1 MDWLIKMEMALANV
15 KRAIAELESVEGL
28 EYIVEEL
35 IASKIDL
42 EDEITEYKSHSGLD
56 SKF

>member
-1 MDWLIKMEMALANV
+1 MDYLIKMEMALANIQ
-15 KRAIAELESVEGL
+15 RAIAELESVDGL

-42 EDEITEYKSHSGLD
+42 EDELVEYKQHSDLD
-56 SKF
+56 

>member
-1 MDWLIKMEMALANV
+1 MDWLIKMELALANIQ
-15 KRAIAELESVEGL
+15 RAIAELESVDGL

-42 EDEITEYKSHSGLD
+42 ADELAEYKQHSDLD
-56 SKF
+56 

>member
-1 MDWLIKMEMALANV
+1 MDYLIKMEMAKANLA
-15 KRAIAELESVEGL
+15 RAIAELESVEGL

-42 EDEITEYKSHSGLD
+42 ADELAEYKQHMDLE
-56 SKF
+56 

>member
-42 EDEITEYKSHSGLD
+42 ADELAEYKSHSGLD
-56 SKF
+56 V

>member
-15 KRAIAELESVEGL
+15 KRAIAELESVDGL

-42 EDEITEYKSHSGLD
+42 ADELAEYKSTFELD
-56 SKF
+56 S